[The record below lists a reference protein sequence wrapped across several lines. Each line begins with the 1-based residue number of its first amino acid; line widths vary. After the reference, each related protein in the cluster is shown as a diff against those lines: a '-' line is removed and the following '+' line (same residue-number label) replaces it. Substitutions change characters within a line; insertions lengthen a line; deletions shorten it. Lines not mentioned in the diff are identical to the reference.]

1 MNERMRKMVYARD
14 GEACW
19 HCGATDGLSIQ
30 HRANKGMGG
39 SKNRDRLDNL
49 LTFCLEG
56 NQRMES
62 DAAFANE
69 ARDNGWKLSSWTPYT
84 SPVWSAWQRQ
94 WFVIDPEGG
103 KLKTDPPSYL
113 I

>member
-1 MNERMRKMVYARD
+1 MNDRLRKLVYARD

-62 DAAFANE
+62 DANFANV
-69 ARDNGWKLSSWTPYT
+69 ARDNGWKLSSWTPYS
-84 SPVWSAWQRQ
+84 SPVWNAWQRQ
-94 WFVIDPEGG
+94 WFVIDLDGN
-103 KLKTDPPSYL
+103 KIATDPPVYL

>member
-1 MNERMRKMVYARD
+1 VNDRLRKIVYARD
-14 GEACW
+14 GHACW

-39 SKNRDRLDNL
+39 SKTRDRLDNL

-56 NQRMES
+56 NQRMEA
-62 DAAFANE
+62 DASFANQ
-69 ARDNGWKLSSWTPYT
+69 ARDNGWKLPSWTTYD
-84 SPVWSAWQRQ
+84 SPVWSAWQKK
-94 WFVIDPEGG
+94 WFVIDADGN
-103 KLKTDPPSYL
+103 KIQTDPPSYL